1 MRDLP
6 RRLVRNRSALLG
18 LVIISCLIVLALL
31 APVLPLR
38 NPTVINTPA
47 LFTPP
52 NPAYWLGTDSSGRDV
67 ISRLIWGARISL
79 WVSLLSVSL
88 ALTAGSIVGI
98 VSGYLGGILDDIVM
112 RIVDIFFAFPAILL
126 ALALVAAL
134 GPSSLNVAIAI
145 AVVYAPIF
153 ARLARASVLSVKE
166 QEYIEAARSV
176 GARHGRIIIRHILP
190 NILAPIIVQVTLSLS
205 TAILTE
211 AALSFL
217 GLGTQPP
224 TPSWG
229 NMLSEGRRYVELAPW
244 LAVFPGLAIMLA
256 VLGFNLLGDG
266 LRDVLDP
273 RLQRR

>member
-52 NPAYWLGTDSSGRDV
+52 NPAYWLGTDASGRDV

-88 ALTAGSIVGI
+88 ALAAGSIVGV

>member
-1 MRDLP
+1 
-6 RRLVRNRSALLG
+6 
-18 LVIISCLIVLALL
+18 
-31 APVLPLR
+31 
-38 NPTVINTPA
+38 
-47 LFTPP
+47 
-52 NPAYWLGTDSSGRDV
+52 
-67 ISRLIWGARISL
+67 
-79 WVSLLSVSL
+79 
-88 ALTAGSIVGI
+88 
-98 VSGYLGGILDDIVM
+98 
-112 RIVDIFFAFPAILL
+112 
-126 ALALVAAL
+126 
-134 GPSSLNVAIAI
+134 SLNVAIAI

-229 NMLSEGRRYVELAPW
+229 NMLSEGRRYV
-244 LAVFPGLAIMLA
+244 
-256 VLGFNLLGDG
+256 
-266 LRDVLDP
+266 
-273 RLQRR
+273 